1 MCIRDRKR
9 ISSLTHVPSTSRTWR
24 RSGGSV
30 TSGLP
35 EPWRSFTY
43 RALRGG
49 RCMERPATIPPAV
62 SCERSPHYW
71 WKRGDRALSLR
82 RAIPRLAVD
91 RTGARD
97 APPVGGAG
105 LLRVAIPRGLRKQ
118 LATRLVTRL
127 FMLSSAKDW
136 YLSLIHISEPT
147 RLRRIS
153 YAVFCLKK
161 KKKKR
166 KRK

>member
-1 MCIRDRKR
+1 MR

-71 WKRGDRALSLR
+71 WKRGDLSQET
-82 RAIPRLAVD
+82 A
-91 RTGARD
+91 
-97 APPVGGAG
+97 GGIVAG
-105 LLRVAIPRGLRKQ
+105 LSIQRPP
-118 LATRLVTRL
+118 
-127 FMLSSAKDW
+127 LSAREVKLLHGSGNPD
-136 YLSLIHISEPT
+136 
-147 RLRRIS
+147 
-153 YAVFCLKK
+153 V
-161 KKKKR
+161 
-166 KRK
+166 